1 MKIAIEFDSCWQTSF
16 LGDDEKKSFDLH
28 SNTVTY
34 SKGDFK
40 GSLRKNYH
48 ALDGY
53 EQKFVA
59 TTGTRGEKYTP
70 ISKNTILGVL
80 CRLIGDQ
87 RPLWKAKQSSDFY
100 FSDIEDKILKS
111 VIEGN
116 KNETNELVYL
126 TNKSDDRCTK
136 NGYIGVLD
144 DDNPWFFS
152 AESLLLWSVLYLDKN
167 KLLEFILSEESCK
180 NIISADLCK
189 PTEIIRRVD
198 LISDL
203 KSEDG
208 AVMKTKERQHKD
220 QQSIADKKSKYLL
233 VYKDRITTKPPA
245 TVKKKAES
253 EEKLA
258 SLIEDLQQA
267 KSCLDELVHRS
278 ESEFELALNK
288 AVIYLSSK
296 FPNKKKLGEEY
307 CKDGA
312 VYPMSLY
319 SAALYLQAERLV
331 RDGVELPFLDLS
343 KSEILIQGFSKAGF
357 NGVRDWLNKMA
368 GGHKKAV
375 GTPCYI
381 KKHSGKLE
389 IEINLSDEDRGR
401 EFPELTRGQEIQRLI
416 ENAGVSSFYLGKKG
430 LAYVSSIRL

>member
-1 MKIAIEFDSCWQTSF
+1 MKITLEFDSCWQTSF
-16 LGDDEKKSFDLH
+16 LGDDENKRFDSH
-28 SNTVTY
+28 SNSTTY

-40 GSLRKNYH
+40 GRLKKNYH

-87 RPLWKAKQSSDFY
+87 RPLWKAKQSSNFY
-100 FSDIEDKILKS
+100 FSDIEDKILS
-111 VIEGN
+111 PVIEKN

-126 TNKSDDRCTK
+126 TNKSDGRCAQ

-152 AESLLLWSVLYLDKN
+152 TESLLLWSVLYLNKN
-167 KLLEFILSEESCK
+167 KLIEFILSEESCK
-180 NIISADLCK
+180 TDISGDLCK
-189 PTEIIRRVD
+189 PTELIKRVG
-198 LISDL
+198 LICDL

-208 AVMKTKERQHKD
+208 AVIKTKERQQKE
-220 QQSIADKKSKYLL
+220 QQSIVEKKSKELSA
-233 VYKDRITTKPPA
+233 YKDKITTKPLNN
-245 TVKKKAES
+245 VKKKAES

-258 SLIEDLQQA
+258 GFTEEYQQA
-267 KSCLDELVHRS
+267 KSRFDELVHRS

-307 CKDGA
+307 CKDG
-312 VYPMSLY
+312 VIYPMSLY
-319 SAALYLQAERLV
+319 AAALYLQAERLMLN
-331 RDGVELPFLDLS
+331 GVNLPFIDTS
-343 KSEILIQGFSKAGF
+343 KPEFQIQGFSKTGF

-368 GGHKKAV
+368 GGRKKAV

-381 KKHSGKLE
+381 QKHSGKLE

-401 EFPELTRGQEIQRLI
+401 EFPELTRGQEIQLLI